1 MEGADGTKDQKI
13 VSALLANPEA
23 NSLVMPTDGYLVGG
37 LAAAIDQAG
46 LADKLVV
53 VGGFGSEAAI
63 DMIRN
68 GQPGVGLHNPG
79 YDFNDDNIEL
89 GSRFWNQL
97 ARRWFE
103 QAR

>member
-1 MEGADGTKDQKI
+1 MLDSIPTPEQ
-13 VSALLANPEA
+13 LAE
-23 NSLVMPTDGYLVGG
+23 LVGKDN
-37 LAAAIDQAG
+37 AFPDIEPAMTAEDF
-46 LADKLVV
+46 
-53 VGGFGSEAAI
+53 GFMLEEVPGAYGWI
-63 DMIRN
+63 GNGKN